1 MARNILVSERMPPAP
16 PQSLHGFSKVNAN
29 SPRASLLDS
38 DELKLVWPLRGIIAM
53 PGCRFESL
61 RAKRSNL
68 VINSGNGY
76 KTLHLTCP
84 RATSNEIGLPL
95 KAISE

>member
-38 DELKLVWPLRGIIAM
+38 DELKLVWPLRDHRNARM
-53 PGCRFESL
+53 P
-61 RAKRSNL
+61 
-68 VINSGNGY
+68 V
-76 KTLHLTCP
+76 
-84 RATSNEIGLPL
+84 
-95 KAISE
+95 